1 MCRSCQLD
9 LSPQRRRSLIQVR
22 DHHAKPH
29 MREKA
34 AALLKLADGWT
45 VKNIARFGLLRPRAR
60 NTVAA
65 WVTRYKTAGLR
76 GLAVQPGRGRK
87 SAFSPLQT

>member
-9 LSPQRRRSLIQVR
+9 LSPQRRRSLTAVR
-22 DHHAKPH
+22 DHHTKPY

-45 VKNIARFGLLRPRAR
+45 IKDIAQFGLLRPRAR

-65 WVTRYKTAGLR
+65 WGHRYETAGLR
-76 GLAVQPGRGRK
+76 GLAVRPGRGRK
-87 SAFSPLQT
+87 SAFSPL